1 MSKIS
6 TLYAL
11 PLLALS
17 ALCTLSGCSASAGQ
31 DTVSQERK
39 EPIKQVAVQIGDANE
54 VTIDIPEK
62 WDVDTSS
69 GYANIT
75 PDDFDGII
83 QVGVNLSPVS
93 AVASDE
99 ELLHV
104 WQDSDT
110 SVTGEWERVSTDAD
124 MAPMYESP
132 AKLEGDK
139 NAEGIVRVVISGDDA
154 IAVNAYIAGD
164 DWDEAKEEIEE
175 VLNTFKVSDPQA
187 PNYSEPSQKDVFTIA
202 NAQKTK
208 ELGYGFWELGVTVQN
223 NSDAAKN
230 FLGFQIDELD
240 AEGNIINSY
249 MSYNKNS
256 MPTVVEPGQQL
267 TIPLTEAYEDNIAG
281 IQSRYCEWGD
291 DISTATRSDYSQPF
305 KVMF

>member
-6 TLYAL
+6 TLHAF

-17 ALCTLSGCSASAGQ
+17 ALLALSGCGASAGH
-31 DTVSQERK
+31 DAVPQERK
-39 EPIKQVAVQIGDANE
+39 EPAKQVTVQVGDANE
-54 VTIDIPEK
+54 VTLDIPEK
-62 WDVDTSS
+62 WDVDTSN
-69 GYANIT
+69 GYATIA
-75 PDDFDGII
+75 PDDFDGIL
-83 QVGVNLSPVS
+83 QLGVSLSPVS
-93 AVASDE
+93 AVTSDE
-99 ELLHV
+99 ELLHM
-104 WQDSDT
+104 WQESDAT
-110 SVTGEWERVSTDAD
+110 VTGEWKRISTDAD

-139 NAEGIVRVVISGDDA
+139 NAEGIVRIVISGDDA
-154 IAVNAYIAGD
+154 IAVNAYAAGD
-164 DWDEAKEEIEE
+164 DWEDAKGEIEE
-175 VLNTFKVSDPQA
+175 VLDTFKVSDPQA
-187 PNYSEPSQKDVFTIA
+187 PNYSEPAQKDVFTIVS
-202 NAQKTK
+202 AQKTK

-256 MPTVVEPGQQL
+256 MPTLVEPGQQL
-267 TIPLTEAYEDNIAG
+267 TIPLTEAHEDNIAG
-281 IQSRYCEWGD
+281 MQSRYCEWGD